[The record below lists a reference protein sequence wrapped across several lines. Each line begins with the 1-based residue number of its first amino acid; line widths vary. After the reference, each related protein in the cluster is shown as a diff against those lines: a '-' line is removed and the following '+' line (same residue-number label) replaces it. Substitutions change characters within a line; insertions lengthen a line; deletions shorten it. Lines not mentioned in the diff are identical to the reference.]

1 MLKIYVLHCSKLVE
15 RKKSILEQFDKRG
28 ITNFE
33 FIEKYDIDN
42 ITASGMN
49 IAETHLK
56 FGPNLKLPIIS
67 LILKHIHVYNE
78 MCINNIENVL
88 IFEDDVILC
97 ENFTEKLMN
106 YLSQMPS
113 TYDMLFI
120 GDGCNLHIDSKL
132 INPSTNIYRKIVNPT
147 RCTDSY
153 IISLSCAKR
162 IIEYIHNSNIID
174 LPCDW
179 WLHKVLPDLNSIV
192 YWAEP
197 TIVTQGSQNNMFKS
211 SLQL

>member
-1 MLKIYVLHCSKLVE
+1 MKIYVLHYSKLVE
-15 RKKSILEQFDKRG
+15 RKKSILEQFDKHG

-33 FIEKYDIDN
+33 FIEKYDTDN
-42 ITASGMN
+42 ITTNGMDVFGTN
-49 IAETHLK
+49 LK
-56 FGPNLKLPIIS
+56 FGSHLKLPIIS
-67 LILKHIHVYNE
+67 LILKHIHVYYE
-78 MCINNIENVL
+78 MCIHNIEQVL

-97 ENFTEKLMN
+97 DNFTEKLTN
-106 YLSQMPS
+106 YLSQMPP

-132 INPSTNIYRKIVNPT
+132 INPTTNIYKKSVNPT

-153 IISLSCAKR
+153 IISLSCAKQ
-162 IIEYIHNSNIID
+162 IIEYIRISDTIN
-174 LPCDW
+174 LPSDW
-179 WLHKVLPDLNSIV
+179 WLHKVLPELNSNV

-197 TIVTQGSQNNMFKS
+197 TIVTQGSQNNVFKS